1 MTRPNPLLQPF
12 DLFPYASVQVEDL
25 QPAIQQIVEDNRS
38 ALALI
43 IEREANNP
51 SWNGL
56 VLAVEALDKR
66 LEDTFYPLVPL
77 AFTSDEWG
85 SAVGECEAE
94 RRAYRTDKYQNQQ
107 LFSAYQQLDP
117 DDLSDEQVAILK
129 RILRDFRLEGANID
143 HSGRQQFTTQETAIV
158 GLEWEFQENLR
169 AAKDHLSKH
178 ITDVEA
184 LAGILA
190 ADLADMQHK
199 AQARGLSGWLLTL
212 DEPVFET
219 VMRYAESR
227 ELRKEIYLAYMT
239 RASDQAAGQ
248 SQHDNGPVLQALLRL
263 RHEKAQL
270 LGFDNFVELS
280 LQTKAAQSTA
290 EVETFLNTLIARERP
305 RLEREADQLRSFAR
319 EQGCDDLQPW
329 DYEFYAQKMRQHEG
343 RDPDQ
348 VMREYYSFESA
359 LSGLIGLVE
368 QLYGISIKKV
378 EAEVWDDKVQV
389 LQVAE
394 AGDVLGH
401 IYLDAFIRPGKPAW
415 PWSLAIRNRHV
426 DADGTLSRP
435 VAALFGYYEPR
446 GMQIGH
452 KDLCKLFHEFHHC
465 LHQILMTNAHRR
477 LNSISE
483 LGHDFSEFVGK
494 LLEQWCWSAQSL
506 QSVSTHRTGGERAAL
521 ADVQRWLEARETQR
535 GLDKAGGLK
544 KALLDFELHRGYGND
559 RSIEQVVADVYART
573 QVLPLAS
580 NDRFANGF
588 DYMVT
593 GYEAGFYCYL
603 WAEEH
608 ATDVF
613 AWFKDQGVFD
623 SRLGQAMRRELLAPG
638 GLRSMSASIQA
649 FIDRAQSIVSAD

>member
-25 QPAIQQIVEDNRS
+25 LPAIEKIVEENRN

-43 IEREANNP
+43 IERQADTP
-51 SWNGL
+51 SWSGL

-85 SAVGECEAE
+85 SAVSECDAE
-94 RRAYRTDKYQNQQ
+94 RRAYRADKHQNQE
-107 LFSAYQQLDP
+107 LFSAYQRLDP
-117 DDLSDEQVAILK
+117 AELSDEQVLVLK
-129 RILRDFRLEGANID
+129 RILRDFRLEGANISLSD
-143 HSGRQQFTTQETAIV
+143 QQQFASQEAAIV
-158 GLEWEFQENLR
+158 GLEGEFQEKLR
-169 AAKDHLSKH
+169 AATDHLSKH
-178 ITDVEA
+178 ITDVEV
-184 LAGILA
+184 LAGVPA

-212 DEPVFET
+212 DEPVCKT
-219 VMRYAESR
+219 VLQYADSR
-227 ELRKEIYLAYMT
+227 DLRKELYLAYVT
-239 RASDQAAGQ
+239 RASDQATGQ

-263 RHEKAQL
+263 RHEKARL
-270 LGFDNFVELS
+270 LGFVDFAELS

-290 EVETFLNTLIARERP
+290 EVETFLSTLIARERP

-319 EQGCDDLQPW
+319 QQGCDDLQPW
-329 DYEFYAQKMRQHEG
+329 DYEFYAQKLRQHEG

-348 VMREYYSFESA
+348 VLREYYSFETA

-368 QLYGISIKKV
+368 QLYGISIEKV
-378 EAEVWDDKVQV
+378 EADVWDTEVQV
-389 LQVAE
+389 LQVVE

-415 PWSLAIRNRHV
+415 PWSLAMRNRHV
-426 DADGTLSRP
+426 DADGRVSLPIAT
-435 VAALFGYYEPR
+435 LFGYYEPR
-446 GMQIGH
+446 GMQLEH

-465 LHQILMTNAHRR
+465 LHQVLMTNSNRR
-477 LNSISE
+477 LNSIHE
-483 LGHDFSEFVGK
+483 LGHDLSEFAGK

-506 QSVSTHRTGGERAAL
+506 QSVSTHRTSGERASL
-521 ADVQRWLEARETQR
+521 AQVQRWLEARTTQR
-535 GLDKAGGLK
+535 GLEKADDLK
-544 KALLDFELHRGYGND
+544 KALLDFELHRGYRNHRG
-559 RSIEQVVADVYART
+559 IEQVVADVYART
-573 QVLPLAS
+573 QILPLVS

-613 AWFKDQGVFD
+613 ARFKDQGIFD
-623 SRLGQAMRRELLAPG
+623 SRLGRAMRDELLAPG
-638 GLRSMSASIQA
+638 TSRSMSASIQA
-649 FIDRAQSIVSAD
+649 FLDRAQSIVSAD